1 MILDVISLIGGL
13 ALLLVAGDLLVRGSV
28 GLAVRFA
35 VPPMITGLTI
45 VAFGTSAPELLVSLD
60 SALQD
65 IGGIAVG
72 NVVGSNI
79 ANILLVLGLPS
90 VFLATSVQEQGLV
103 RNTVVMIV
111 ITLIFIA
118 FASSGHLS
126 RLSGL
131 VFLVLLALF
140 LIDQYRQ
147 AQAHRRAVC
156 DETTL
161 ALNDNDDDNNNTELS
176 DAPKSMWAAI
186 GLTLAGLVGLPIGAD
201 LTVDG
206 AVATARLLGV
216 SDTTIALT
224 VIAIGTSLPELAAT
238 LMAAIRGRAGV
249 GLGNVIG
256 SNIFNLL
263 AIVGITAVIV
273 PIDVPREMAL
283 FDFWVMLAAAL
294 LLAAFAVGKK
304 PIGRLSGS
312 AMTLLYI
319 CYIVM
324 VAYFGSGYAAMRSLS
339 VNMVI
344 F

>member
-1 MILDVISLIGGL
+1 MIRDVICLIGGL
-13 ALLLVAGDLLVRGSV
+13 AVLLIAGDVLVRGAV

-60 SALQD
+60 SALQG

-103 RNTVVMIV
+103 RNTLVMIM
-111 ITLIFIA
+111 ITVIFIA
-118 FASSGHLS
+118 IAASGQLS

-131 VFLVLLALF
+131 AFLAMLVLF
-140 LIDQYRQ
+140 LLDQYRR
-147 AQAHRRAVC
+147 AQAHRR
-156 DETTL
+156 ETSGEADL
-161 ALNDNDDDNNNTELS
+161 ALGDMS
-176 DAPKSMWAAI
+176 DAPKSLWLAL
-186 GLTLAGLVGLPIGAD
+186 GLTLVGIVGLPIGAN

-216 SDTTIALT
+216 SDTAIALT

-238 LMAAIRGRAGV
+238 LMAAIRGKAGV

-273 PIDVPREMAL
+273 PIKVPRELAL
-283 FDFWVMLAAAL
+283 FDFWVMLASAL
-294 LLAAFAVGKK
+294 LLAAFAMARQ

-319 CYIVM
+319 GYIVM
-324 VAYFGSGYAAMRSLS
+324 VAYFGSGYAAMRFLS
-339 VNMVI
+339 ADMVP